1 MMQGL
6 QDTHN
11 VFQCDCPGGAMNT
24 IRLKSVNRPRNKLV
38 TQQSTIEGKLRVCFP
53 ISIFHLASLSK

>member
-1 MMQGL
+1 
-6 QDTHN
+6 
-11 VFQCDCPGGAMNT
+11 MNT